1 MKRTRH
7 IGVFPLAI
15 AIFSMFFGAG
25 NTIFPLLLGVEAKSR
40 FGSAFLGL
48 LLTSVGGP
56 LLGLVTA
63 LLFQGKAKDFFS
75 RFGKVIGMILLGS
88 SLALLGPLAVLPRCI
103 TVAHAAIT
111 PIFPG
116 VSLGIFALVFAL
128 LCLLCCYK
136 ESSLL
141 SILGYVLSPLLLGCL
156 LIIILKGGLSGQT
169 LAVSPLAGKEA
180 FRHGILTGYHTMD
193 LIAAIFFSS
202 GIWNMIAMRKQTTP
216 ASTVKVTLRAGILAC
231 ALLGLVYFGLG
242 YTAALYAP
250 SLEGVPPEQLICHLA
265 LLTLGPIGAQVAN
278 AAVALACLTTVISL
292 TMTISE
298 LLAQELLPKRIAYKK
313 GCFFILALA
322 ASLSLIGFERIMAVI
337 HAVVVVCYPIIIVL
351 TLVNSFYKFRELSR
365 NKGAKDVRSPI
376 SPENG

>member
-1 MKRTRH
+1 MKLTRH

-40 FGSAFLGL
+40 FGLAFLGL

-56 LLGLVTA
+56 LLGLITA
-63 LLFQGKAKDFFS
+63 LLFQGKVKAFFS
-75 RFGKVIGMILLGS
+75 RFGKVIGMILLGA

-116 VSLGIFALVFAL
+116 ISLGIFALIFAL

-136 ESSLL
+136 ENSLL
-141 SILGYVLSPLLLGCL
+141 SILGYILSPLLLGCL
-156 LIIILKGGLSGQT
+156 LIIILKGGLSNQT
-169 LAVSPLAGKEA
+169 LIASSLTGKEA
-180 FRHGILTGYHTMD
+180 FRHGLFTGYHTMD

-202 GIWNMIAMRKQTTP
+202 GIWNMIAMREQTTS
-216 ASTVKVTLRAGILAC
+216 ARTVKVTLRAGVLAC

-250 SLEGVPPEQLICHLA
+250 SLEGIPPAQLICHLA
-265 LLTLGPIGAQVAN
+265 LLTLGPLGAQVAN

-298 LLAQELLPKRIAYKK
+298 LVAQELLPKRIAYKK
-313 GCFFILALA
+313 GCCVILALA
-322 ASLSLIGFERIMAVI
+322 AALSLIGFERIMVVI
-337 HAVVVVCYPIIIVL
+337 HAVVVVCYPLIIVL
-351 TLVNSFYKFRELSR
+351 TLVNSFYKFREMARS
-365 NKGAKDVRSPI
+365 KGAVDTRSPLLAKK
-376 SPENG
+376 E